1 MFGNKDKDKNAKA
14 QKTAEKAPTS
24 FNSPVSSVI
33 PKPGNKESKTARSS
47 STTLIAHD
55 TEIVGDI
62 KFFGNL
68 EIEGVVRGTILANP
82 GSEASVRI
90 LEKGRVEGDIHAPKV
105 AINGAVKGTVHSS
118 ILELASNARI
128 AGDVHYHTVEMQR
141 GSQVNGSLVFTE
153 KNASAAAAPKPVN
166 KDAQA
171 DKGNQG
177 KDGQGKAKTN

>member
-153 KNASAAAAPKPVN
+153 KNVAAPKPVN
-166 KDAQA
+166 TEAQSG
-171 DKGNQG
+171 KGSQG